1 MRATRAPDAML
12 RPALIVLAALAAGT
26 VAVAALEGIGIPD
39 ASSAY
44 LLSVVVVAVLCGT
57 WPALATAIGAFVV
70 YDVLFIE
77 PRFTPTVDD
86 PREWLNLLLLLIV
99 GLVVGHLAGR
109 ERDRAENALALEREA
124 RALFR
129 VSFTLAGAPDTRGAL
144 PDVLDI
150 IRAETA
156 VDRAWIVIGESVAAD
171 SGGSGPP
178 PRPAVHA
185 VLARRPGARPAEWTR
200 VHTPSSPARPP
211 EAISPRPARQDG
223 TNGDVYRITIGPAD
237 QPLGAVWVLRPR
249 GAGIPSAGDTRVL
262 AAAADQIGGS
272 LVRDRLRMDAT
283 TAEIA
288 RRSDALK
295 SALLDSVSH
304 DLRTPLA
311 AIRAAAGTFMDPTV
325 DLPPDEGREL
335 GRVIDREATWLDRL
349 VTNLLDMSRLEAGEI
364 RPDPHVFSLADLIQ
378 SAIARVGLATGGGR
392 LTVDIPD
399 DLPPVRV
406 DEVFFGQVMADLLDN
421 AVKYAGPE
429 APLRVSARERIP
441 GETVA
446 IDVEDGGP
454 GVPETH
460 IERLFEKFY
469 RVPRRD
475 EGSRRGTGIG
485 LAVVRGLVE
494 AMGGTVA
501 AGPSPLGGLAIRIEV
516 PAAPPLDEDPPMPAP
531 RDLP

>member
-1 MRATRAPDAML
+1 
-12 RPALIVLAALAAGT
+12 
-26 VAVAALEGIGIPD
+26 
-39 ASSAY
+39 
-44 LLSVVVVAVLCGT
+44 
-57 WPALATAIGAFVV
+57 
-70 YDVLFIE
+70 
-77 PRFTPTVDD
+77 
-86 PREWLNLLLLLIV
+86 
-99 GLVVGHLAGR
+99 
-109 ERDRAENALALEREA
+109 
-124 RALFR
+124 
-129 VSFTLAGAPDTRGAL
+129 
-144 PDVLDI
+144 
-150 IRAETA
+150 
-156 VDRAWIVIGESVAAD
+156 
-171 SGGSGPP
+171 
-178 PRPAVHA
+178 
-185 VLARRPGARPAEWTR
+185 
-200 VHTPSSPARPP
+200 
-211 EAISPRPARQDG
+211 
-223 TNGDVYRITIGPAD
+223 
-237 QPLGAVWVLRPR
+237 
-249 GAGIPSAGDTRVL
+249 
-262 AAAADQIGGS
+262 
-272 LVRDRLRMDAT
+272 MDAT

-311 AIRAAAGTFMDPTV
+311 AIRAAAGTLMDPTV

-349 VTNLLDMSRLEAGEI
+349 VSNLLDMSRLEAGEI
-364 RPDPHVFSLADLIQ
+364 RPDPHVFSLGDLIQ
-378 SAIARVGLATGGGR
+378 SAIARVGLGGGR

-421 AVKYAGPE
+421 AVKYAGAE
-429 APLRVSARERIP
+429 APLRVSAREMVT

-516 PAAPPLDEDPPMPAP
+516 PAAPPLDEDPPMPAA